1 MIILFIL
8 FIFFSLISI
17 IGYGVIFNKFLLKN
31 NECLNLGLLG
41 LTGFFLL
48 SSISYFTH
56 IFFPHNFIHN
66 SIIIFLGI
74 LSFIIFYLKK
84 NITIKK
90 ENIYILLL
98 LILGIFISKNH
109 DDFGYYH
116 LPNALHFSENK
127 LEFGLGNLNHG
138 FKHHSSIF
146 YLYSMFYLP
155 LIKFY
160 LFNAINFFFLIFT
173 TFYLY
178 ENIDNDL
185 NKNRFNF
192 SSLIKTTLLILF
204 ISVFNRVGEYGTDIT
219 GQLLAGVFICLL
231 IDFTTKT
238 FSKKK
243 YLENFF
249 LILSLLVYLIT
260 IKTYFIIY
268 LIFPLIIYLLSKQK
282 KFILNNFI
290 FSKIFVFLSSV
301 IILFVILNISAT
313 GCVIYPI
320 NNLCFPEFFYWG
332 IKLETINYLS
342 NWYEIWSKAGAG
354 PDFRESDPMIYI
366 QGFNWISNWIDKYF
380 FTKVSDFLLAIF
392 VCLIITLF
400 VFRKQFTLK
409 TKPKKNI
416 VLIYLGI
423 LFLIFIWFFKFP
435 SLRYGGHILL
445 ILFFIIPFSLFFN
458 FMGNQNLRKKFK
470 ILLLISILIFNYKN
484 ISRINKE
491 FDYSAAGYFKSFP
504 LFHIENVNFNEQ
516 IINGEKV
523 YNVKGM
529 CWATPTPCLRNTNKK
544 IEKKYGFKI
553 YLNN

>member
-8 FIFFSLISI
+8 LTFISIVSI
-17 IGYGVIFNKFLLKN
+17 IGYGAVFNKFLLKN

-41 LTGFFLL
+41 FTGLLLL
-48 SSISYFTH
+48 SFISYFTH
-56 IFFPHNFIHN
+56 LFISHNFAHN
-66 SIIIFLGI
+66 LIILFFGIF
-74 LSFIIFYLKK
+74 SFIIFYKNK
-84 NITIKK
+84 NIIIRK
-90 ENIYILLL
+90 ENIYILFL
-98 LILGIFISKNH
+98 LILGIFISKTH

-146 YLYSMFYLP
+146 YLYSIFYLP

-160 LFNAINFFFLIFT
+160 LFNVLNFLFLIFA

-178 ENIDNDL
+178 ENIDDDL
-185 NKNRFNF
+185 KKNQYNF
-192 SSLIKTTLLILF
+192 SSLLKTILLILF

-231 IDFTTKT
+231 IDFINKK
-238 FSKKK
+238 FSEK
-243 YLENFF
+243 NFF

-268 LIFPLIIYLLSKQK
+268 LIFLLIIIFLSKQK
-282 KFILNNFI
+282 KFILINF
-290 FSKIFVFLSSV
+290 FYSKIFIFLTLV
-301 IILFVILNISAT
+301 ITLFVILNISAT
-313 GCVIYPI
+313 GCIIYPI
-320 NNLCFPEFFYWG
+320 NSLCFPEFFYWG
-332 IKLETINYLS
+332 IKIETINYLS

-354 PDFRESDPMIYI
+354 PDFRESDPMLYI

-392 VCLIITLF
+392 TGMMITLF

-409 TKPKKNI
+409 TKFKKNI

-445 ILFFIIPFSLFFN
+445 ILFFVVPFSLFFN
-458 FMGNQNLRKKFK
+458 FKNNHNLRKKFEV
-470 ILLLISILIFNYKN
+470 LLLISILIFNYKN

-504 LFHIENVNFNEQ
+504 LFHIENVNFDEK

-529 CWATPTPCLRNTNKK
+529 CWATPTPCLRNINKK
-544 IEKKYGFKI
+544 IEKKYGFKF